1 MLRVFIH
8 QLQQR
13 REKMIKLTAVTGPHA
28 GKSRIVGEE
37 VDPFALLC
45 EFARHDLKWQVDWN
59 IHPEHRGVC

>member
-1 MLRVFIH
+1 
-8 QLQQR
+8 
-13 REKMIKLTAVTGPHA
+13 MIKLTAVTGPHA